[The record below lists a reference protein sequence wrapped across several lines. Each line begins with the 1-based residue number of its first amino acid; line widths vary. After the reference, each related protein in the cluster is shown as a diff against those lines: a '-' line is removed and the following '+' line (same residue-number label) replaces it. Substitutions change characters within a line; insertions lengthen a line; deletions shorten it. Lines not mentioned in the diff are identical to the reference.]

1 MKVGKWLFIIVFVNI
16 SFAQNKVTAGIKP
29 VKQSGFYKIV
39 LPPAIRSFTTKD
51 LSNFRIY
58 DTQNNETPYFI
69 LQQNNNTVAFAI
81 EDFPILSESSRP
93 GKNTT
98 VVFENT
104 GLKKLNEITLVI
116 GNTDVEKKYN
126 ISGSNDNSKWFG
138 IVNNK
143 ILTDITNT
151 ENITTVKTITFPLCS
166 YQFFKIEFDDTK
178 TLPLDLQDI
187 HITQTTFVPSV
198 QLLPIVPES
207 IKTIKLSEQKKTLI
221 HIIFKNKEVIDQL
234 ALDVKSPAY
243 YKREARIYKK
253 VTRKYKRK
261 VWEEEEDMFSFQISS
276 DTKNNIAIPQI
287 FEKDFYIEIENQD
300 NQPLQFSSIR
310 FNQIPVVIVADLKS
324 DATYTV
330 KTGGTELQEP
340 QYDLA
345 SFKNKVPRQLPEAIV
360 YDIKQIKANSIET
373 KAVEQQF
380 WQQPWFMWLCIS
392 IAGIGIAYFSTGL
405 IKDLNKN

>member
-324 DATYTV
+324 DAT
-330 KTGGTELQEP
+330 
-340 QYDLA
+340 
-345 SFKNKVPRQLPEAIV
+345 
-360 YDIKQIKANSIET
+360 
-373 KAVEQQF
+373 
-380 WQQPWFMWLCIS
+380 
-392 IAGIGIAYFSTGL
+392 
-405 IKDLNKN
+405 